1 MTGAEKTDAAP
12 GRRERFRPL
21 ELLAVAGVLGVFT
34 GLIVFMGT
42 REWALAGIF
51 FGVVFIVSLVVLAML
66 SLAFTSPEDKPGE
79 TLPGDSD
86 EGPTGH

>member
-1 MTGAEKTDAAP
+1 MTRAEKANAP
-12 GRRERFRPL
+12 ARRERFRPL

-42 REWALAGIF
+42 REWVVAGIF

-66 SLAFTSPEDKPGE
+66 SLAFTSPGEKLPGE
-79 TLPGDSD
+79 RLPGDD
-86 EGPTGH
+86 GPSGH

>member
-1 MTGAEKTDAAP
+1 MTGAEKASAP
-12 GRRERFRPL
+12 ARRERFRPL

-42 REWALAGIF
+42 REWVVAAIF

-66 SLAFTSPEDKPGE
+66 SLAVTSPDDK
-79 TLPGDSD
+79 LPGQGE
-86 EGPTGH
+86 EGPSGH